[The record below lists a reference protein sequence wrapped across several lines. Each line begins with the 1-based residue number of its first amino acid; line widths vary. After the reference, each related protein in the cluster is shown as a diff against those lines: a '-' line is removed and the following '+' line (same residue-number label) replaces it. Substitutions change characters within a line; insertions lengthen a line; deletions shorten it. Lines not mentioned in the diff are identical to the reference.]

1 MGMIIYKTDE
11 EVELIRK
18 SCLVVSKVLAEVGA
32 MLRPGITG
40 VDLDKTAEEVI
51 RDHGG
56 IPSFKGYKG
65 FPAALCVSLNEQ
77 VVHGIPDKDQPFKD
91 GDVVSVDCGVFL
103 NGFHGDSAYTF
114 AVGDVGEDVV
124 ELLSVTNT
132 SLYKGIEQ
140 AVSGK
145 RIGDI
150 GATIQEYVERHNG
163 FGIVR
168 ELVGHGLGRD
178 LHEAPEV
185 PNFGKRGKGVKLREG
200 LVIAIEPMVNMGQK
214 RVKTARDG
222 WTVFAKDHKPSAHF
236 EHTVVIRKTRADIL
250 SDHSIVEQA
259 VANNSNLKEI
269 GLKMELA

>member
-1 MGMIIYKTDE
+1 MIIYKTDE

>member
-11 EVELIRK
+11 EVELLRH
-18 SCLVVSKVLAEVGA
+18 SNLVVSKVLAEVGA
-32 MLRPGITG
+32 LLRPGITG
-40 VDLDKTAEEVI
+40 VDLDNAAETII

-77 VVHGIPDKDQPFKD
+77 VVHGIPDKNQIFKE

-114 AVGDVGEDVV
+114 AIGDVEEEIV

-140 AVSGK
+140 AISGR

-150 GATIQEYVERHNG
+150 GAAIQEYVERHNG

-168 ELVGHGLGRD
+168 ELVGHGVGRS

-200 LVIAIEPMVNMGQK
+200 MVIAIEPMVNMGHK

-236 EHTVVIRKTRADIL
+236 EHSVVVRKNKADIL
-250 SDHSIVEQA
+250 SDHSLVEKA
-259 VANNSNLKEI
+259 IMNNPNIKKI
-269 GLKMELA
+269 GLKMALA

>member
-222 WTVFAKDHKPSAHF
+222 WTVFDKDNKPSAHF

>member
-1 MGMIIYKTDE
+1 MGMIIFKTDE
-11 EVELIRK
+11 EVELLRE
-18 SCLVVSKVLAEVGA
+18 SNLVVSKVLAEVGA
-32 MLRPGITG
+32 ILRPGITG
-40 VDLDKTAEEVI
+40 VDLDNAAETII

-77 VVHGIPDKDQPFKD
+77 VVHGIPDKNQIFKE

-114 AVGDVGEDVV
+114 AIGDVGDEIV

-150 GATIQEYVERHNG
+150 GAAIQEYVERNG

-168 ELVGHGLGRD
+168 ELVGHGVGRE

-200 LVIAIEPMVNMGQK
+200 MVLAIEPMVNMGHK

-236 EHTVVIRKTRADIL
+236 EHSVVVRKYKADIL
-250 SDHSIVEQA
+250 SDHSLVEKA
-259 VANNSNLKEI
+259 VMNNPNIKNI
-269 GLKMELA
+269 GLKMALA